1 MPQPSQW
8 NWPLSSSSNSLQVA
22 QKYADPNTV
31 PHSAASQLAATPCLL
46 SQIPHTTST
55 TFLLSTVWPGTASS

>member
-1 MPQPSQW
+1 MPQPPQW
-8 NWPLSSSSNSLQVA
+8 NWPLSSSSNNLQVP

-31 PHSAASQLAATPCLL
+31 PHSATSQLAATPCLL

-55 TFLLSTVWPGTASS
+55 TFLLSTVWPVTASS